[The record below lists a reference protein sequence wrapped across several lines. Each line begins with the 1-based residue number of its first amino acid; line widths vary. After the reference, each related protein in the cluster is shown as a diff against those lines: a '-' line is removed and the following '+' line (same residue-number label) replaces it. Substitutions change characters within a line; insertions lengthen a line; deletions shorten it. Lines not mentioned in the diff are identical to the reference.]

1 MKTRKASDERM
12 RCMTKESADRII
24 CDYKNQIYG
33 FALSKTGS
41 IERAEELASRIT
53 L

>member
-1 MKTRKASDERM
+1 
-12 RCMTKESADRII
+12 MTKESADRII
-24 CDYKNQIYG
+24 CDYTNKIYG

-53 L
+53 LRGLFLASETG